1 MLEQYGTAR
10 TTDASFHNNGA
21 VVRWSMDWRFY
32 GPDKPNNVATERPT
46 DFSERHKAPL
56 ERAALACSFPS
67 AEFVVLDRGDPTRE
81 VRKTPSLPRSW
92 ANFSLL

>member
-1 MLEQYGTAR
+1 MA